1 MIKKIVLASS
11 LLVGTM
17 ASAEISQKGFFVGV
31 DFSQSD
37 YKVSYEN
44 DGTFTSAAYDVND
57 KENITSF
64 KVGYQYYF
72 TRVYGRYSN
81 FKYEDTA
88 KNHYTAKG
96 SIYELNADYIP
107 VLYTHSS
114 KVWNI
119 RGIFGIGIGYNDS
132 KMDNFTDTLLIVGPA
147 SIPYDGK
154 SQDYME
160 YGYQI
165 GIMTETSIGLSVEA
179 AYRARYGTLQEFT
192 APSSADRATFDL
204 VTQEF
209 YLGVNYLF

>member
-37 YKVSYEN
+37 YEIKYEKN
-44 DGTFTSAAYDVND
+44 SATSGTNNYSAHG
-57 KENITSF
+57 KENLTSF

-72 TRVYGRYSN
+72 TRIYGRYNS
-81 FKYEDTA
+81 FKYKDNEKDYY
-88 KNHYTAKG
+88 KVDG
-96 SIYELNADYIP
+96 DVYELNVDYIP
-107 VLYTHSS
+107 VLYTNDT

-119 RGIFGIGIGYNDS
+119 RGIFGIGIGYNHS
-132 KMDNFTDTLLIVGPA
+132 KVKDFNTNSLLPGGT
-147 SIPYDGK
+147 SGLGEGEN
-154 SQDYME
+154 QDYME
-160 YGYQI
+160 YGYQV
-165 GIMTETSIGLSVEA
+165 GIMSETSIGLSIEA

-192 APSSADRATFDL
+192 DSANRATLDL